1 MKREL
6 TVALVGA
13 AALVAATGAAIA
25 HHSTAM
31 FDQENPIELVGIVKE
46 FKFTNPHAFIL
57 LEVKG
62 GDGSA
67 TVWTL
72 EGGTPSSLTREGW
85 TNKSIKP
92 GDEIKA
98 IAQRRPRRLLVGR
111 AHPLPRRKT
120 DRGEPLKARPS
131 PKGERPC
138 ITRVYWA

>member
-13 AALVAATGAAIA
+13 AALVAANGAAIA

-46 FKFTNPHAFIL
+46 FKFTNPHTFIL

-72 EGGTPSSLTREGW
+72 EGGTPSSLTRDGW

-92 GDEIKA
+92 GDEIRMKVA
-98 IAQRRPRRLLVGR
+98 
-111 AHPLPRRKT
+111 PLRSGAPGGSWSAEHTHYPDGK
-120 DRGEPLKARPS
+120 PIVVS
-131 PKGERPC
+131 H
-138 ITRVYWA
+138 

>member
-13 AALVAATGAAIA
+13 AALVAANGAAIA

-46 FKFTNPHAFIL
+46 FKFTNPHTFIL

-72 EGGTPSSLTREGW
+72 EGGTPSSLTRDGW

-92 GDEIKA
+92 GDEIKMKVA
-98 IAQRRPRRLLVGR
+98 
-111 AHPLPRRKT
+111 PLRSGAPGGSWSAEHTHYPDGK
-120 DRGEPLKARPS
+120 PIVVS
-131 PKGERPC
+131 H
-138 ITRVYWA
+138 